1 MGSRLELQ
9 TLLENILESEN
20 VYFQPPE
27 STKIRYPAIIYSR
40 SRIYSEHAD
49 DGAYTSSVQ
58 YTLTLM
64 DPNPDSEFV
73 FKIAQLP
80 YCRHDRNYK
89 SDNINHDVFTLYF

>member
-9 TLLENILESEN
+9 NLLEDILESEN

-27 STKIRYPAIIYSR
+27 STKIRYPAIVYSR
-40 SRIYSEHAD
+40 SRIDSKHAD

-58 YTLTLM
+58 YTVTLI

-89 SDNINHDVFTLYF
+89 SDNLNHDVFTLYF